1 MVTAD
6 ESAHRRDQ
14 QSAARYGHIWLAVV
28 VGGVFGIGS
37 LIGMLSVDEVS
48 ESLQAELEVHLDEQ
62 AGAARRSID
71 RYVGLVEQVHGDI
84 SGYPLLVNAVMNPD
98 DRDVLGRAYDYLD
111 GVRVLGERVDSI
123 LFDFTGQPLGVHGDE
138 AAPTEVLEVL
148 GSGER
153 RAVFLDDEGELV
165 LRVVEPITYAD
176 GMVEGA
182 VLTET
187 HPRVCDVF
195 LGGTSA
201 EICAEVWVEGRC
213 VRPAQITGRNESNL
227 VAFARNGLEVV
238 LVQSADSVAETTNA
252 MRQRLILILAAICA
266 LVLLPAWWIGERIL
280 VAPHRRTLVLVD
292 ELAEASERAEASVR
306 SKSRFLAN
314 MSHELRTPFN
324 GILGMLQLLEYTE
337 LDEEQTE
344 LQRTASQS
352 ATHLLALLDD
362 ILDLARVE
370 EGRLPVEPVRTDV
383 RCMLQDLAGL
393 HQPAAHSKGIR
404 LRVAPAADVPRWQR
418 IDPLRVRQVLTNLI
432 GNAIKFTSEG
442 SVTLTVERVA
452 DEFVYSVTDT
462 GIGIAADRLSCVF
475 DAFEQE
481 ENSTARRFGGT
492 GLGLAISSQLAA
504 LMGGRVEV
512 ESSPGEGSTFRLHLP
527 VAGVELNEDEPLAGF
542 VDGEAAREVHVL
554 VDEVDA
560 EQLRAA
566 LPASPWIRI
575 HGDAASLREVFDAEP
590 DAIGIVDPDVVDI
603 PTGPNVHALGPFD
616 PRERDGAARRM
627 HRPLLP
633 WRIVGLTRAAPA
645 GEHATSG
652 PASELGLDVLVAED
666 VPTNQLL
673 IRRLL
678 QRLGCA
684 ARIVANGREAV
695 DAALENEPDLVLMDI
710 QMPEMDGVEASREL
724 RDQGFTAPIVALTA
738 NVFAGD
744 RAEYERAGMTGFLA
758 KPVDFAELEATL
770 VEVAESARRP
780 LAG

>member
-1 MVTAD
+1 MVNAD
-6 ESAHRRDQ
+6 DPTPRHRRPD
-14 QSAARYGHIWLAVV
+14 AARYGRIWLAVV

-48 ESLQAELEVHLDEQ
+48 KSLQAEFESHLDQQ
-62 AGAARRSID
+62 ASVARSSID

-123 LFDFTGQPLGVHGDE
+123 LFDFTGQPLGVHGKDT
-138 AAPTEVLEVL
+138 APPEVLEAL

-153 RAVFLDDEGELV
+153 RSAFLDVDGELV

-187 HPRVCDVF
+187 HPRICDVF

-201 EICAEVWVEGRC
+201 NMCAEVWVDGRC
-213 VRPAQITGRNESNL
+213 VRPAQITGRSEGNL
-227 VAFARNGLEVV
+227 VAFARSGLEVV
-238 LVQSADSVAETTNA
+238 LVQNADSVAETTDA

-266 LVLLPAWWIGERIL
+266 LVLLPAWWTGERIL

-292 ELAEASERAEASVR
+292 ELAEARERAEASVR
-306 SKSRFLAN
+306 AKSRFLAN

-337 LDEEQTE
+337 LDEEQSE
-344 LQRTASQS
+344 LQSTASQS

-418 IDPLRVRQVLTNLI
+418 IDPLRVRQVLTNLV

-442 SVTLTVERVA
+442 SVTLTVERA
-452 DEFVYSVTDT
+452 TDEFVYSVTDT
-462 GIGIAADRLSCVF
+462 GIGIAADRLASVF

-512 ESSPGEGSTFRLHLP
+512 ESVPGEGSTFRLHLP
-527 VAGVELNEDEPLAGF
+527 VAGVDLNEEEPLAGV
-542 VDGEAAREVHVL
+542 VDAEGARAVHVL

-560 EQLRAA
+560 ELLRAA
-566 LPASPWIRI
+566 LPASPWLRI
-575 HGDAASLREVFDAEP
+575 HGDAASLRQAFEAEP
-590 DAIGIVDPDVVDI
+590 DAIGIVDPDIVDV
-603 PTGPNVHALGPFD
+603 PAGPNVHALGPFD
-616 PRERDGAARRM
+616 PRERDGDARRM

-645 GEHATSG
+645 GERPTSG
-652 PASELGLDVLVAED
+652 SASELGVDVLVAED

-684 ARIVANGREAV
+684 VRIVSNGREAV
-695 DAALENEPDLVLMDI
+695 DAALEDAPDIVLMDI

-724 RDQGFTAPIVALTA
+724 RARGFTAPIVALTA
-738 NVFAGD
+738 NVFGGD
-744 RAEYERAGMTGFLA
+744 RIEYERAGMTGFLA

-770 VEVAESARRP
+770 AEVAAGASRP